1 MKTFKCER
9 IITATDFSE
18 ASMKAVRQAMFIA
31 QKNNAIV
38 HLMHVIDKHYESFSI
53 IDPLVFNQSFY
64 DKFIE
69 KANAKITQ
77 LAEEFSKEY
86 NVKVYTHV
94 VVGSISEE
102 ILAASKSLH
111 VDLIVMGTHGYKPL
125 ESLIMGSNAYRV
137 LSKSKKPVL
146 ILSEESEKSTFQ
158 KILMPISTNVVSRY
172 KVNYTLSMAHKF
184 GASVTALIVVGENEQ
199 DELGK
204 MKVVL
209 KQIEKEAERYNVLLE
224 SFIKDHV
231 QNGVR
236 TIIDFVKENKND
248 LVVLM
253 DEDDVQETG
262 VFFSIMSQQ
271 IIHHSPVP
279 VLSIYPEHIGID
291 PSSVLSG
298 ASGI

>member
-1 MKTFKCER
+1 
-9 IITATDFSE
+9 
-18 ASMKAVRQAMFIA
+18 
-31 QKNNAIV
+31 
-38 HLMHVIDKHYESFSI
+38 
-53 IDPLVFNQSFY
+53 
-64 DKFIE
+64 
-69 KANAKITQ
+69 
-77 LAEEFSKEY
+77 
-86 NVKVYTHV
+86 
-94 VVGSISEE
+94 
-102 ILAASKSLH
+102 
-111 VDLIVMGTHGYKPL
+111 
-125 ESLIMGSNAYRV
+125 
-137 LSKSKKPVL
+137 
-146 ILSEESEKSTFQ
+146 
-158 KILMPISTNVVSRY
+158 
-172 KVNYTLSMAHKF
+172 MAHKF

-209 KQIEKEAERYNVLLE
+209 KQIEKEAERYNVPLE

-279 VLSIYPEHIGID
+279 VLSIYPEHIGVD